1 METLLDLFEKY
12 STYNPDAKYITDKN
26 SYHSYIEDVYDQF
39 FAPSRNKKIKLLE
52 IGVAYSGSV
61 RLWKDYFVNGEIYGI
76 DPLQNNSEAKEVTW
90 ELIDNPVDGIKI
102 IVDDAYKKE
111 VADSLPKF
119 DFIIDDG
126 PHTVESQ
133 IECVNLYLPKLK
145 KNGVLFIEDLIID
158 FEYDYEGDDLAN
170 HPVISKIISYIPD
183 DQYEYRIFD
192 SRKNVIGRKNVGP
205 EGRGDN
211 VILAIKPV

>member
-76 DPLQNNSEAKEVTW
+76 DPLQNNSEAK
-90 ELIDNPVDGIKI
+90 
-102 IVDDAYKKE
+102 
-111 VADSLPKF
+111 
-119 DFIIDDG
+119 
-126 PHTVESQ
+126 
-133 IECVNLYLPKLK
+133 
-145 KNGVLFIEDLIID
+145 
-158 FEYDYEGDDLAN
+158 
-170 HPVISKIISYIPD
+170 
-183 DQYEYRIFD
+183 
-192 SRKNVIGRKNVGP
+192 
-205 EGRGDN
+205 
-211 VILAIKPV
+211 